1 MLQVKIINSSSNC
14 LTQIDSQIFNLCLL
28 ALIIHEFKGLEDKG
42 NDNLG

>member
-1 MLQVKIINSSSNC
+1 MLQVKIINSGSNR
-14 LTQIDSQIFNLCLL
+14 LTQIDSQFNLCLL